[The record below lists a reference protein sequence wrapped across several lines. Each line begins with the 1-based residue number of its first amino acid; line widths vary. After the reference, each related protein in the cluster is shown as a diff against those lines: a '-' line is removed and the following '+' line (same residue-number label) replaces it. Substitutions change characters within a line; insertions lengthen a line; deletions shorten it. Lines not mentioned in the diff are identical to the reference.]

1 MAWVPNWDAYL
12 SLSFQK
18 TVGWKLCVGKRQMLV
33 CTLILGSWLSD
44 VKGRVLCCFCS
55 FFIFQDWN
63 IQLGVRKSV
72 NWTKNSEWC
81 VQSHGN
87 GPQTKTISRKFIAT
101 NGLFEHQ
108 NLVYSQ
114 EIWLVK
120 EKLVCSLLH
129 FLCLK
134 KFHDSLLFIAQF
146 LFPSFLWF
154 WSQWSVTANNER
166 NRRWRYK
173 KIISHFFLVETHLNC
188 CAFTRAHNHK
198 NDACFCLF
206 CLLRLSA
213 QVCRVNNFHW
223 NRLKILFLSRTFF
236 LVLCPFCQQSHF
248 LRYFSNTVFNDFPF
262 ILLVTN
268 TRAIFHWALLHA
280 AHERNWV
287 NGTNVHLS

>member
-1 MAWVPNWDAYL
+1 
-12 SLSFQK
+12 
-18 TVGWKLCVGKRQMLV
+18 MLV

-87 GPQTKTISRKFIAT
+87 GPQTKTISRKYIAT
-101 NGLFEHQ
+101 DGLFEHQ
-108 NLVYSQ
+108 NMVYSQ

-173 KIISHFFLVETHLNC
+173 KIISHFFW
-188 CAFTRAHNHK
+188 
-198 NDACFCLF
+198 
-206 CLLRLSA
+206 LRLTWTVVHSHVHTIIRMMLA
-213 QVCRVNNFHW
+213 FVFFVRCVSP
-223 NRLKILFLSRTFF
+223 LKSVEWIIFTETDSKFSLSRKLFFSFCVHFASNHIFFGTFQTPF
-236 LVLCPFCQQSHF
+236 LMTSHSF
-248 LRYFSNTVFNDFPF
+248 YL
-262 ILLVTN
+262 
-268 TRAIFHWALLHA
+268 
-280 AHERNWV
+280 
-287 NGTNVHLS
+287 